1 MEQLPNY
8 IGIVFILTAIL
19 TILLFYKAA
28 NNSKPVIIVILSWLT
43 LQSVIS
49 LSGFYTIT
57 TATPPRFPLLV
68 MPPMLLIVLLFFT
81 KRGKQFIDGLDIKIL
96 TLLHVIRV
104 PVEITLFWLF
114 SHKAVPVEMTFEG
127 RNFDI
132 LCGITAPFVYY
143 FGYVKGV
150 LNKTTI
156 IAWNIA
162 CVLLLANTVVTAVL
176 SAPSP
181 FQRFGFDQPNIALF
195 HFPFVW
201 LPSCLVPIV
210 FLANLAAIRKLIVK
224 K

>member
-1 MEQLPNY
+1 
-8 IGIVFILTAIL
+8 
-19 TILLFYKAA
+19 
-28 NNSKPVIIVILSWLT
+28 
-43 LQSVIS
+43 
-49 LSGFYTIT
+49 
-57 TATPPRFPLLV
+57 